1 MNRLQIQLHTL
12 ICIHKFGLLPQQ
24 AFFYAA
30 NFDCNSIHLEQRFN
44 TMAHQLEQMAY
55 VGDTPWHGLG
65 NQLSPN
71 QPIEVWAHQAG
82 MDWRIES
89 SDVSYMAKNDKG
101 QNIIL
106 PFEEQRVLYRS
117 DTHAPLSVVSQ
128 RFQEVQPHSILEFY
142 RDLTEQSGFEL
153 ETAGVFKG
161 GKKFWALARTGQST
175 ALKGKDVS
183 NGYILLATACD
194 GTLATTAQFTSIR
207 VVCNNTLAIALK
219 AQHSTSNN
227 MGVVKVPH
235 STRFDAEKV
244 KQQLGVSVR
253 GWDEHMYQMKQ
264 LSQRKV
270 SQTQAAAYFEAVFN
284 NTNLTVM
291 EQEDSIIQFYQN
303 VAAKSEN
310 KSEPNARALSK
321 VMQMFNGQG
330 RGAELS
336 SAKDTA
342 YGLLCAVT
350 EFTDHERRAMSQDH
364 RLDSA
369 WFGMGAAIKQRG
381 LEQALRLVG

>member
-1 MNRLQIQLHTL
+1 
-12 ICIHKFGLLPQQ
+12 
-24 AFFYAA
+24 
-30 NFDCNSIHLEQRFN
+30 
-44 TMAHQLEQMAY
+44 MAHLVETMAY
-55 VGDTPWHGLG
+55 VGSAPWHGLG
-65 NQLSPN
+65 NQLTPT
-71 QPIEVWAHQAG
+71 QPIEVWAQQAG

-89 SDVSYMAKNDKG
+89 SDVSYMAQNHRG
-101 QNIIL
+101 QSIIM

-128 RFQEVQPHSILEFY
+128 RYQEVQPKEILEFY

-153 ETAGVFKG
+153 ETAGVLKG

-194 GTLATTAQFTSIR
+194 GTLSTTAQFTNIR

-219 AQHSTSNN
+219 GQSNSA
-227 MGVVKVPH
+227 GVVKVPH
-235 STRFDAEKV
+235 STKFEADKI
-244 KQQLGVSVR
+244 KQQLGISVR
-253 GWDEHMYQMKQ
+253 AWDEHMYEMKK

-270 SQTQAAAYFEAVFN
+270 TQQEAAAYFDAVFN
-284 NTNLTVM
+284 NSSLSSA
-291 EQEDSIIQFYQN
+291 EQDEGIIQFYRN
-303 VAAKSEN
+303 VATQAQANGTAKAEQ
-310 KSEPNARALSK
+310 KTEPNGRAMSK
-321 VMQMFNGQG
+321 VMTMFNGHG

-342 YGLLCAVT
+342 YGLLCSIT
-350 EFTDHERRAMSQDH
+350 EFADHERRAMSQDH

-369 WFGMGAAIKQRG
+369 WFGAGAGLKQRG
-381 LEQALRLVG
+381 LEQALGMIA

>member
-1 MNRLQIQLHTL
+1 
-12 ICIHKFGLLPQQ
+12 
-24 AFFYAA
+24 
-30 NFDCNSIHLEQRFN
+30 
-44 TMAHQLEQMAY
+44 MAHLVESMAY
-55 VGDTPWHGLG
+55 VGTTPWHGLG
-65 NQLSPN
+65 NPLTPN
-71 QPIEVWAHQAG
+71 QPIEVWAQQAG

-89 SDVSYMAKNDKG
+89 SDVSYMAQNQRG
-101 QNIIL
+101 QNIIM

-128 RFQEVQPHSILEFY
+128 RYQEVQPKQILEFY

-153 ETAGVFKG
+153 ETAGVLKG
-161 GKKFWALARTGQST
+161 GKKFWALARTGQSS

-219 AQHSTSNN
+219 GQNSSA
-227 MGVVKVPH
+227 GVVKVPH
-235 STRFDAEKV
+235 STKFDAQKI
-244 KQQLGVSVR
+244 KQQLGISVR
-253 GWDEHMYQMKQ
+253 AWEEHMYEMKQ

-270 SQTQAAAYFEAVFN
+270 TQSEAAAYFDAVFN
-284 NTNLTVM
+284 NTGLSTM
-291 EQEDSIIQFYQN
+291 EQDEGIIQFYRN
-303 VAAKSEN
+303 VATKADN
-310 KSEPNARALSK
+310 KTEPNGRAMSK
-321 VMQMFNGQG
+321 VMTMFNGHG

-342 YGLLCAVT
+342 YGLLCSIT
-350 EFTDHERRAMSQDH
+350 EFADHERRAMSQDH

-369 WFGMGAAIKQRG
+369 WFGAGAGLKQRG
-381 LEQALRLVG
+381 LEQALRLVV